1 MKHIKT
7 YMNKIESMIA
17 SNKPSTSK
25 KKSTGFA
32 PTKEKQTEETKKE
45 DMNMKI
51 VADTIQ
57 GIREARKGMLNA
69 DK

>member
-1 MKHIKT
+1 
-7 YMNKIESMIA
+7 MNKIESMIA
-17 SNKPSTSK
+17 SNKPSASK
-25 KKSTGFA
+25 KKPMGFA

-57 GIREARKGMLNA
+57 GIREARKGTLNA
-69 DK
+69 IK